1 MMIMVRTINA
11 TAVFLYSILTIVT
24 PTSKTPRKPMLA
36 APRGLFWYPTQCVCS
51 RRDRLLSVSYSR
63 ELEMCWS
70 AGVRNMDITTA
81 TTIHSTPGT
90 HRSRKCLC
98 ILNLCI
104 STSNDRMRRKGT
116 YMLEYTVAFRPS
128 GDSPQWWVAPC
139 TGFGNMCSMPDTN
152 LHSEH

>member
-1 MMIMVRTINA
+1 
-11 TAVFLYSILTIVT
+11 
-24 PTSKTPRKPMLA
+24 MLA
-36 APRGLFWYPTQCVCS
+36 APWGLSSYPTQCVCS

-98 ILNLCI
+98 ILILCI
-104 STSNDRMRRKGT
+104 STRGNDRMKTKGT

-128 GDSPQWWVAPC
+128 GDSPQRWVAAC
-139 TGFGNMCSMPDTN
+139 TGFGNMCSMADTN